1 MSRRKTAPTARRLG
15 AADQPAIIVCR
26 GCCCGTRAKHPGI
39 DHAGQLQRLRDETA
53 GVAQIR
59 ISRCLDACEQSNMVV
74 VAPSSAGRAAG
85 AQAVWLQH
93 VLDDEAMTD
102 IALWVR
108 DGGPGVAD
116 PPGTLDL
123 YLFAPSRRLRTTAL

>member
-1 MSRRKTAPTARRLG
+1 MSRRNSAPPVKRSAVS
-15 AADQPAIIVCR
+15 DQPAIIVCR

-39 DHAGQLQRLRDETA
+39 DHAGQLHQLRDEAA

-59 ISRCLDACEQSNMVV
+59 TSRCLDACEQSNIVV

-93 VLDDEAMTD
+93 VLDEEAITD
-102 IALWVR
+102 ITTWVR
-108 DGGPGVAD
+108 DGGPGVLD
-116 PPGTLDL
+116 PPANLDL
-123 YLFAPSRRLRTTAL
+123 YTFKPSRRVRTSAQ